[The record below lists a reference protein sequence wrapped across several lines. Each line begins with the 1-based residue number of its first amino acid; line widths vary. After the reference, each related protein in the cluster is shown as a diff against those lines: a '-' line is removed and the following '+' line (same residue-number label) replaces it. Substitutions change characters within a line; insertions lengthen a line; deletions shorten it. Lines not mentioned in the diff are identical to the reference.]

1 MPLSYL
7 AQQQQ
12 YQYPQSSGLL
22 GITSYSIPTLP
33 TIPDVTAQPTS
44 YMNDSAFRDYV
55 STHQNLFN
63 SADPNI
69 SMQQHYA
76 NWLNNNNYLPNQ
88 AEKSFGEEFLTGVK
102 NDILKN
108 PITTVG
114 GLANGIFNLWQGFNQ
129 YRLQKDAL
137 AQAKDAYN
145 FQKQLAQNAERR
157 NQEQWDMVK
166 RQRASSSL

>member
-1 MPLSYL
+1 MSLFDL
-7 AQQQQ
+7 TRQQSQ
-12 YQYPQSSGLL
+12 YSQPSGLFGL
-22 GITSYSIPTLP
+22 VQSPTLNLP
-33 TIPDVTAQPTS
+33 PIPDIATPPTS
-44 YMNDSAFRDYV
+44 YMNDTAFRDYV
-55 STHQNLFN
+55 SAHQNAFN
-63 SADPNI
+63 NADPNV
-69 SMQQHYA
+69 SMNTHYA
-76 NWLNNNNYLPNQ
+76 NWLSNNNYIPNQ
-88 AEKSFGEEFLTGVK
+88 AEKSFGEEFLTGIK
-102 NDILKN
+102 NDFLKN
-108 PITTVG
+108 PISTIG